1 MQLFK
6 GNTFGGQVNLF
17 HYKVMLVYNIIL
29 IMLIRA
35 KKPQDIFFVLNTV
48 CDTLSISNEPRHL
61 IHEVLDTLLKVLNL
75 DCGWIHLLEPGGKR
89 LLLSAYRGFTSDMIG
104 ELSQVESSPYAQV
117 LKLWQRIIISDL
129 SHEKKNGFTSFR
141 EAGFHSLLAVPLR
154 TYRIRGAIGI
164 AAIAKR
170 RFHVESA
177 ELLEVIADFVGV
189 TLDKIEL
196 NQRALDKDN
205 HSKESAGL
213 SLTSNPGKDNSDCN
227 SSTELKEAGEETSTI
242 GKVEEAM
249 TENKSQIPPSKL
261 EPAEPK
267 NGELKSDD
275 VTAPRDVRGRDVISV
290 FIVDEKV
297 ISRQGLRSYLSQ
309 NEGIKVI
316 GECDYFLEDTVSL
329 IEELAP
335 HVVLVDIN
343 LPLLNGLNLARQIV
357 ERSPNI
363 SIILLGPYEEDDQ
376 IFEALKVGV
385 AGYLSGNIATEELGS
400 AIQRVSEG
408 NRIINNLLVRPG
420 VARRVLNRLQDIEKA
435 TKQLTVLLSPQEKE
449 MLDYFV
455 KGYSVEKVAHVMVMN
470 DRETKNHMAN
480 IVLKLVRNERIYS
493 ILMGEW
499 YSTLT

>member
-1 MQLFK
+1 
-6 GNTFGGQVNLF
+6 
-17 HYKVMLVYNIIL
+17 
-29 IMLIRA
+29 MLIRA

-48 CDTLSISNEPRHL
+48 CDTLSVSNEPRHL

-75 DCGWIHLLEPGGKR
+75 DCGWVHLLEPGGKR

-104 ELSQVESSPYAQV
+104 ELSQVESSPYDQV
-117 LKLWQRIIISDL
+117 LKLWQRIIIPDL

-141 EAGFHSLLAVPLR
+141 EAGFRSLLVVPLR

-170 RFHVESA
+170 RFPVETA
-177 ELLEVIADFVGV
+177 ELLEVVADFVGV

-196 NQRALDKDN
+196 NQGALDKNN
-205 HSKESAGL
+205 HSKESSEL
-213 SLTSNPGKDNSDCN
+213 SLTSNPGKDVPDCN
-227 SSTELKEAGEETSTI
+227 SSPELKEARAEGTNTR

-249 TENKSQIPPSKL
+249 TESKSQMPPSKL
-261 EPAEPK
+261 EPAELK
-267 NGELKSDD
+267 SAEQKSAELKSND
-275 VTAPRDVRGRDVISV
+275 VTAPGDGRGRDVISV

-297 ISRQGLRSYLSQ
+297 ISRQGIRSYLSR
-309 NEGIKVI
+309 NKDIEVI
-316 GECDYFLEDTVSL
+316 GECDYFLDDTVSM
-329 IEELAP
+329 IEELVP

-363 SIILLGPYEEDDQ
+363 PIILLSPYWEDSQ

-385 AGYLSGNIATEELGS
+385 AGYLSGNITSEELGS

-420 VARRVLNRLQDIEKA
+420 VAQRVLNRLQDIEKA
-435 TKQLTVLLSPQEKE
+435 TKQLTVLLGPQEKE

-455 KGYSVEKVAHVMVMN
+455 KGYSVERVAHNMVMN
-470 DRETKNHMAN
+470 DRETRNHMAS

-499 YSTLT
+499 YSTPA